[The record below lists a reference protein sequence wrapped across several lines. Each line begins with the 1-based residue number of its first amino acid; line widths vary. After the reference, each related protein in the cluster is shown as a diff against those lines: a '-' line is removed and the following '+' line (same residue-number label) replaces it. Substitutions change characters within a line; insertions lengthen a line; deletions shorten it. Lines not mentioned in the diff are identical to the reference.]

1 MNEESF
7 QQGMTHE
14 DALSSSII
22 GPLSDITINAI
33 NEHYN
38 MLSSRPDYDGVVTIA
53 EGIAWAKS
61 HVGALDNPTPDNT
74 LYIDASKI
82 DFGSLYVDDPVLKKG
97 SFELVN
103 LYSYVSFF
111 SSLSIY
117 ATYALGNTRIKL
129 LDPKTGTVELTSD
142 KYDWDFHNDFHN
154 GRPVGLRDKLIH
166 FERMR
171 AGVNESHGFPI
182 MVYGRGHLN
191 KRTYSFPIY

>member
-1 MNEESF
+1 MVDEDGNNPIYSVSGNFLGTDDKGLNGDYIVMNEESF

-14 DALSSSII
+14 DALYSSII

-117 ATYALGNTRIKL
+117 ATYALVI
-129 LDPKTGTVELTSD
+129 
-142 KYDWDFHNDFHN
+142 
-154 GRPVGLRDKLIH
+154 
-166 FERMR
+166 
-171 AGVNESHGFPI
+171 
-182 MVYGRGHLN
+182 
-191 KRTYSFPIY
+191 